1 MIQSHAGALGA
12 DVLFGGWASA
22 LPHEAQRGAPS
33 WERPGHRHE
42 AAAQAG
48 GSDRTWPPWPTSWV
62 GEGRGPRVLAPE
74 HTLSRSQGARV
85 TEGTSR
91 PVAVG
96 GGGGRGCPRSHR
108 DTSQAT
114 AGGLWWKS
122 RAVTGTG
129 ASHGGGDSPQGPSVS
144 HKPRPTPQHT
154 AGCEEQHRLVGSA
167 FTRTN
172 WRPSTAAAGPAAPA
186 CGLLP

>member
-1 MIQSHAGALGA
+1 MCCLEAGPLPSRMRPSVGHPLGK
-12 DVLFGGWASA
+12 G
-22 LPHEAQRGAPS
+22 RGTATRLQHRQ
-33 WERPGHRHE
+33 EGLTGPGHPGPP
-42 AAAQAG
+42 AG
-48 GSDRTWPPWPTSWV
+48 WGK
-62 GEGRGPRVLAPE
+62 GGGPRVLAPE

-154 AGCEEQHRLVGSA
+154 AGCEEQHRLVAPPSHAQTGDQA
-167 FTRTN
+167 Q
-172 WRPSTAAAGPAAPA
+172 RPQALPPPPAGCSPKSSVGPRHTPA
-186 CGLLP
+186 

>member
-96 GGGGRGCPRSHR
+96 GGGGKRLSKVTQGHQPGHSRGSLVEIKGRHR
-108 DTSQAT
+108 DRRQSWGRGLTS
-114 AGGLWWKS
+114 
-122 RAVTGTG
+122 G
-129 ASHGGGDSPQGPSVS
+129 A
-144 HKPRPTPQHT
+144 
-154 AGCEEQHRLVGSA
+154 
-167 FTRTN
+167 
-172 WRPSTAAAGPAAPA
+172 
-186 CGLLP
+186 